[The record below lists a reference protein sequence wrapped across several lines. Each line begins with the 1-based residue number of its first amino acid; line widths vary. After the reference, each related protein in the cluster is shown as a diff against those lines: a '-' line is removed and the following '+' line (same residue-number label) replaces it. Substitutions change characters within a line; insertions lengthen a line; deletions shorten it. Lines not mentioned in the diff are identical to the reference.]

1 MARIIRT
8 CSLAALATVLAFAPP
23 AQAGAAQPSALSRYV
38 SARILDSSRADSE
51 AAEIYAQ
58 ALTGAPDNERIA
70 LRAYREAVEAGNRA
84 LAIRAA
90 RALDALQQLPQDAR
104 LLLFTDALAKGD
116 WRDARLWLDR
126 IDEAGGFAFIV
137 PGLRA
142 WAAFGARDADPA
154 AETDRQTSD
163 VLGFAYMREQRV
175 LLLLALKRVDEGFA
189 AAKAQPRS
197 DGRGLPLRLAA
208 AARLVGLKER
218 AKALDLLGGSDPAL
232 RDARALVETGKP
244 LPGAIDSASAGAALL
259 IGRVASDLVRDN
271 ASPASL
277 TLARIAS
284 FSAPGNDAVKLTLA
298 LTLANNGRPG
308 EALTLLGTVGPPFA
322 STVREIRIATL
333 QKMGR
338 FTEAVAEAQ
347 TAVTLPDASLFDYA
361 RLGDAYTQIKRYDDA
376 AGAYREAIDRAGD
389 AAPWNLWLLY
399 GGVLDQAGDWAK
411 AKPALE
417 RAVAIGAD
425 QPAALNHLG
434 YAMLEHGE
442 DLAEATRLIAK
453 ASALRPDDAAITDS
467 LGWALYLRGL
477 PEQSIPL
484 LERAVAADP
493 TEAALGEHLGD
504 AYWAAGRRVDARYA
518 WRAALVQS
526 EEADVT
532 RRLDRKILDGLSVPT
547 K

>member
-8 CSLAALATVLAFAPP
+8 CSCAVLATVLCFAPP
-23 AQAGAAQPSALSRYV
+23 ALARTAQPSALSRYV
-38 SARILDSSRADSE
+38 SARILEASESDSK

-70 LRAYREAVEAGNRA
+70 LRAYREAVEAGNKA
-84 LAIRAA
+84 LSIRAA
-90 RALDALQQLPQDAR
+90 RALDTLQRLPQDAR
-104 LLLFTDALAKGD
+104 LLLFTESLAKGD
-116 WRDARLWLDR
+116 WRGAKLWLDR
-126 IDEAGGFAFIV
+126 IEEADGFDFIV

-142 WAAFGARDADPA
+142 WTALGAHDNDPL
-154 AETDRQTSD
+154 AEPDRQTSD

-175 LLLLALKRVDEGFA
+175 LLLLALKRVDEGLI
-189 AAKAQPRS
+189 AAKAQTRI

-208 AARLVGLKER
+208 AARLVALKER
-218 AKALDLLGGSDPAL
+218 SKALELLGGNDPTL
-232 RDARALVETGKP
+232 RDARAIVEAGRP

-271 ASPASL
+271 TSPASL

-284 FSAPGNDAVKLTLA
+284 FAAPDNDAMKLTLA
-298 LTLANNGRPG
+298 QTLANNGREN
-308 EALTLLGTVGPPFA
+308 EALTVLDSVGPPFA
-322 STVREIRIATL
+322 SAVREIRIATL
-333 QKMGR
+333 QRMDR
-338 FTEAVAEAQ
+338 LTDAVAESQA
-347 TAVTLPDASLFDYA
+347 AITLPDAGLLDYV
-361 RLGDAYTQIKRYDDA
+361 RLGDAHARLKQYTDAANAYHEAIKR
-376 AGAYREAIDRAGD
+376 AGVDP
-389 AAPWNLWLLY
+389 PWNLWLLY
-399 GGVLDQAGDWAK
+399 GGALDQAGDWIK

-417 RAVAIGAD
+417 RAVASAPD
-425 QPAALNHLG
+425 QPASLNHLG

-442 DLAEATRLIAK
+442 DLIEATRLIAK
-453 ASALRPDDAAITDS
+453 ASSLRPDDAAITDS
-467 LGWALYLRGL
+467 LGWVFYLRGQ

-493 TEAALGEHLGD
+493 TEVALGEHLGD

-518 WRAALVQS
+518 WRAALIQA

-532 RRLDRKILDGLSVPT
+532 RRIESKIADGPRPSS